1 MPISS
6 PTRGRGGDGAVAG
19 APEAAASARRR
30 RPARDAAAAA
40 PAPAAAS
47 PRGARA
53 RGGRGRGATVQRSP
67 TPSPIPPRSPSAS
80 SESRGRP
87 SSSKRSRRK
96 KAASPPP
103 PPSDEDASDS
113 DSTECDHSDDDPEE
127 PAPRH
132 PLPSSRYYRD
142 YWEQLNRR
150 RAWQTKP
157 TARLKREFLII
168 EARHRL
174 ICSRLGV
181 DLDRRWHLAVPCPPD
196 LLLGMGDVDDRF
208 AAIFYGA
215 RAKHTDGKARVAQI
229 ERDFFDPN
237 GPGPDIL
244 QKVYGLED
252 ALTARQYRVLRRLWK
267 VDTVLSEYELVIE
280 AVVLRPFEL
289 YYRWKGRREKAEI
302 KRYTGHARF
311 KHVGSTV
318 HAASVKLRNMQR
330 MGVL

>member
-1 MPISS
+1 MK
-6 PTRGRGGDGAVAG
+6 RG
-19 APEAAASARRR
+19 
-30 RPARDAAAAA
+30 
-40 PAPAAAS
+40 
-47 PRGARA
+47 
-53 RGGRGRGATVQRSP
+53 
-67 TPSPIPPRSPSAS
+67 
-80 SESRGRP
+80 
-87 SSSKRSRRK
+87 RRK

-103 PPSDEDASDS
+103 PPSDEDASDG
-113 DSTECDHSDDDPEE
+113 DSTECDCSDDDPEE
-127 PAPRH
+127 PAPLH
-132 PLPSSRYYRD
+132 PPPSSRCYRD
-142 YWEQLNRR
+142 YWERLHRR

-157 TARLKREFLII
+157 TRRMKREFLII

-174 ICSRLGV
+174 ICSRVGV

-196 LLLGMGDVDDRF
+196 LLLGMGRVDDRF

-215 RAKHTDGKARVAQI
+215 RAKHTAGKARVAQI
-229 ERDFFDPN
+229 EREFFGPN

-252 ALTARQYRVLRRLWK
+252 ALTARQYRVIRRLWK

-289 YYRWKGRREKAEI
+289 YYRWKGRRERAEI

-318 HAASVKLRNMQR
+318 HAASVRLRNMER
-330 MGVL
+330 MGVF